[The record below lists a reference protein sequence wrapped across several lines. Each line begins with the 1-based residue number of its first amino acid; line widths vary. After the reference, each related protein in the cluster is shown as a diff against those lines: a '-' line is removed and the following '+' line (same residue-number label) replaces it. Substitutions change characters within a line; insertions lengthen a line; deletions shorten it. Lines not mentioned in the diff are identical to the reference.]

1 MKETK
6 LIISFIMILF
16 IISIYKFS
24 YATDSDRLVD
34 IPVPDNSTGFADST
48 LEEKNRQIRE
58 YEEKQEK
65 QEQKEVKER
74 KMKKYGCII
83 ITVIALIVV
92 VATINFTIKHKNKN
106 DENISNFVTN
116 DGMSEEEK
124 IIEEE
129 VKNTNQEEVEKI
141 KEEISATA
149 NSDIYYVTEEPDGR
163 KILQIKPNVQF
174 EVDLAGIIKKSIP
187 EEKEIEDLNKKAP
200 NKTGVWIS
208 ENSREAFLELLQ
220 ENNVGGLSIQKDG
233 YLKVDSSSEDELSK
247 RLEDMIKSNK
257 LYIINMTGIAYEK
270 DYLSGEIVEYPFE
283 DMDPEQIIEP
293 YKNGNRIILEV
304 TTNKLKKITNN
315 EILTEITLY

>member
-293 YKNGNRIILEV
+293 YKKGNKIILEV

>member
-1 MKETK
+1 
-6 LIISFIMILF
+6 MILF

-257 LYIINMTGIAYEK
+257 LYIY
-270 DYLSGEIVEYPFE
+270 
-283 DMDPEQIIEP
+283 
-293 YKNGNRIILEV
+293 
-304 TTNKLKKITNN
+304 
-315 EILTEITLY
+315 

>member
-6 LIISFIMILF
+6 LIISFIIILF

-48 LEEKNRQIRE
+48 LEEKNKQIRE
-58 YEEKQEK
+58 YEEK

-83 ITVIALIVV
+83 ITVIALIAV
-92 VATINFTIKHKNKN
+92 VATINFTIKHENK
-106 DENISNFVTN
+106 DGENTSNFVTN
-116 DGMSEEEK
+116 EDISEEES

-129 VKNTNQEEVEKI
+129 VKNTNQEDVEKI

-149 NSDIYYVTEEPDGR
+149 NSDIYYVTEESDGR
-163 KILQIKPNVQF
+163 KILQIKPSVQF
-174 EVDLAGIIKKSIP
+174 EVDLAGVIKKSKP

-200 NKTGVWIS
+200 NNTGVWIS
-208 ENSREAFLELLQ
+208 ESSRDAFLNLLK
-220 ENNVGGLSIQKDG
+220 ENNVNGFSIKKDG
-233 YLKVDSSSEDELSK
+233 YLNVDNSYEDEIPK
-247 RLEDMIKSNK
+247 NLEAMVKSNK
-257 LYIINMTGIAYEK
+257 LYIINMTGTAYER

-293 YKNGNRIILEV
+293 YRNGNRVILEV
-304 TTNKLKKITNN
+304 TTNKLKKLTNS
-315 EILTEITLY
+315 EILTEITLYKK